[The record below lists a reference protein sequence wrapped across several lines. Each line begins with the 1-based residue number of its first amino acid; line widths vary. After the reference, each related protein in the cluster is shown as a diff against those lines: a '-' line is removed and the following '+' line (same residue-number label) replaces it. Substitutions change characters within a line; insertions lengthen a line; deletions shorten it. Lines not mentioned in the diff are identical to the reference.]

1 MTRYR
6 GPKLRIIRR
15 LGALPALCSKKSKK
29 RNPPGQHGRRLKNP
43 NTYTVRLLEKQK
55 LRFNYGLGEKQLK
68 NYIKKAKRH
77 KRATTQVLLE
87 LIEMRLDN
95 ILFRLGIFNS
105 INAAKQFISHRH
117 IQINNHKISI
127 PSYECKIHDKIT
139 LSDERK
145 YDALFKQINL
155 KKLPS
160 FLDFNPEQKCIT
172 IKSIIQ
178 RSDILLNI
186 NELLII
192 EYYAKN

>member
-1 MTRYR
+1 MTRYK

-15 LGALPALCSKKSKK
+15 LGDLPGLCSKKSKK
-29 RNPPGQHGRRLKNP
+29 RNPPGQHGRRIKNP
-43 NTYTVRLLEKQK
+43 NTYTVRLFEKQK

-68 NYIKKAKRH
+68 NYIKKAKKN
-77 KRATTQVLLE
+77 KRPTTQVLLE

-105 INAAKQFISHRH
+105 INATKQFISHRH
-117 IQINNHKISI
+117 IQINSHKISI
-127 PSYECKIHDKIT
+127 PSYECKIRDEIT
-139 LSDERK
+139 LSNPK
-145 YDALFKQINL
+145 YDYLFNQINI

-160 FLDFNPEQKCIT
+160 FLDFNPEKKCII
-172 IKSIIQ
+172 IKSVIN
-178 RSDILLNI
+178 RSDILLKI